1 MLEGIIKDQSDDSGL
16 YVNVD
21 CLKLSLAD
29 MLIVV
34 WLEAEVAKAEEI
46 ILII

>member
-16 YVNVD
+16 YVNVNG
-21 CLKLSLAD
+21 LKLSRVD

-34 WLEAEVAKAEEI
+34 WLKAEVAKAEEI
-46 ILII
+46 I

>member
-1 MLEGIIKDQSDDSGL
+1 VLEGIIKDQSDDSGL

-21 CLKLSLAD
+21 GLKLSRVD

-34 WLEAEVAKAEEI
+34 WLEAEMDKAQEI
-46 ILII
+46 I